1 MRCHFHLI
9 APSGPITDRKGIEV
23 ADFDQA
29 LEEAL
34 SALRELR
41 EEDPAAAR
49 DWAGCKLQITDES
62 GALLTSIALDDPA
75 LRHHG
80 HFAPQ
85 SEHNGSDH

>member
-9 APSGPITDRKGIEV
+9 APDGPIADRKGIEV

-34 SALRELR
+34 SAIREMR
-41 EEDPAAAR
+41 EEDPAATH

-62 GALLTSIALDDPA
+62 GVLLTAIALDDPA
-75 LRHHG
+75 LRHHD
-80 HFAPQ
+80 HLPQ
-85 SEHNGSDH
+85 SEYDGSDR